1 MNRVLGWIFTIAVI
15 AIVVFAALNWDG
27 YSSMCFNGGEAEREV
42 AETVEATDTTYVD
55 DAAVVENE
63 SEERQEAPLTVEDK
77 VVEESTATQSA
88 L

>member
-15 AIVVFAALNWDG
+15 AIVVFAALNWGG
-27 YSSMCFNGGEAEREV
+27 YSSMCFNGSETEREA

-55 DAAVVENE
+55 EVVVVENE
-63 SEERQEAPLTVEDK
+63 SEERQEEPLTVGEK
-77 VVEESTATQSA
+77 VVEKSAATQSA

>member
-15 AIVVFAALNWDG
+15 AIVVFAALNWGG
-27 YSSMCFNGGEAEREV
+27 YSSMCFNGGEAEREA

-55 DAAVVENE
+55 DAAIVENE
-63 SEERQEAPLTVEDK
+63 SEERQEVPLTVREK
-77 VVEESTATQSA
+77 VVEVSTATQSA

>member
-15 AIVVFAALNWDG
+15 AIVVFAALNWGG
-27 YSSMCFNGGEAEREV
+27 YSSMCFNGGEAEREA

-55 DAAVVENE
+55 DAVIVENE
-63 SEERQEAPLTVEDK
+63 SEERQEVPLTVGEK
-77 VVEESTATQSA
+77 VVEASATTQSA

>member
-15 AIVVFAALNWDG
+15 TIVVFAALNWGG
-27 YSSMCFNGGEAEREV
+27 YSSMCFNGGEVERET

-55 DAAVVENE
+55 DAAIVENE
-63 SEERQEAPLTVEDK
+63 SEERQEVPLTVEEK
-77 VVEESTATQSA
+77 VVEEATQSA